1 MHIGHSHRSQHIAHR
16 HCQHRHSTHSQHD
29 WVSTQTQSAHRHSQH
44 TDRDVSMVTSW
55 AQRVDRN
62 ALKRQFMEL
71 ATLWKRRHVMCTY
84 IGTVGTYTVYITDWS
99 GSVSHSLWSA
109 PLHRSGVLMV
119 SHFWHKTKGKDAE
132 VGGCPFESEVTDTAT
147 RKKKR

>member
-1 MHIGHSHRSQHIAHR
+1 MGKVNSEVELTEAVDMQNTGHRCTQDTHIE
-16 HCQHRHSTHSQHD
+16 
-29 WVSTQTQSAHRHSQH
+29 VSTQHTDIVSTDIAHTVSTIESAHRHSQH

-99 GSVSHSLWSA
+99 GSVSHSL
-109 PLHRSGVLMV
+109 
-119 SHFWHKTKGKDAE
+119 
-132 VGGCPFESEVTDTAT
+132 
-147 RKKKR
+147 